1 MTRTLTAL
9 IGGTAIA
16 LILSAAPASAQ
27 ATRTFVSGIGN
38 DADPCSR
45 TAPCR
50 TFSGALSKT
59 FINGEINCLDPGGY
73 GSVTIA
79 KSITIDCTGTIG
91 SILASGVTGV
101 TIAIPVSA
109 NDPHRSVRLRGLMI
123 NGPGSS
129 GAVGTRTGVDGIRI
143 TSATSVFVEDTV
155 IAEFTQQG
163 IDVSAAAT
171 TNLTLDNVTIR
182 NTNLSGVTLATSLG
196 QVVASFNNV
205 RIDGTPL
212 ALSAAN
218 RVRANIRNVN
228 LAHNATA
235 IQTSGVD
242 NIINA
247 DNVMISFANTGVLG
261 SAGSTVR
268 ISNSVITQNA
278 TGLNPNGGSI
288 VSMSGNSVTGNTV
301 DGAFTGTVGK
311 L

>member
-1 MTRTLTAL
+1 MSRTLSAL
-9 IGGTAIA
+9 ICGTAVG

-27 ATRTFVSGIGN
+27 ATRTFVAGEGN
-38 DADPCSR
+38 DANPCSR

-50 TFSGALSKT
+50 TFAGAFVKT

-73 GSVTIA
+73 GAVTIT

-101 TIAIPVSA
+101 TVSIPVSA

-123 NGPGSS
+123 NGPGAS
-129 GAVGTRTGVDGIRI
+129 GTVGTRTGTDAIRV
-143 TSATSVFVEDTV
+143 TQATSVFVEDTV
-155 IAEFTQQG
+155 IGEFTQQG
-163 IDVSAAAT
+163 IEVAASAT
-171 TNLTLDNVTIR
+171 TALTLDNVVIR
-182 NTNLSGVTLATSLG
+182 NTNVSGVRLATSAG
-196 QVVASFNNV
+196 EVVASFNNV

-218 RVRANIRNVN
+218 NVRANIRDVN
-228 LAHNATA
+228 IAHNTTG
-235 IQTSGVD
+235 IQTSGVN

-247 DNVMISFANTGVLG
+247 ENLMISFAATGITG

-268 ISNSVITQNA
+268 VSNSVITQNS
-278 TGLNPNGGSI
+278 TGLNANGGSL
-288 VSMSGNSVTGNTV
+288 VSMSGNSLTGNTV
-301 DGAFTGTVGK
+301 DGTFTSTVPK